1 VRFWVRVTPRGRAD
15 EIIGVGESGEL
26 RARVMAAPSDGR
38 ANEALRRLI
47 AGELGVAP
55 SLVSIERG
63 HSARTKQ
70 IAVDDVDAEEALR
83 RWPGLRV
90 R

>member
-1 VRFWVRVTPRGRAD
+1 MRLWVRMTPRAATD
-15 EIIGVGESGEL
+15 EVIGVGESGEF
-26 RARVMAAPSDGR
+26 RARVMAPPSDGR
-38 ANEALRRLI
+38 ANEALRHLI
-47 AGELGVAP
+47 AGELGVPP

-63 HSARTKQ
+63 HTARNKQ
-70 IAVDDVDAEEALR
+70 IAVDEVDVEEALR